1 MSDFKARNSFVNRV
15 AEFERIRQRFPGR
28 LPIIVERA
36 LRATDA
42 PPLTKQK
49 FLAPEGMS
57 VGQFLYVLR
66 KNMELPAEKA
76 LFIFCGDMLPTTAMQ
91 MKALYHE
98 YRDKD
103 GFLYL
108 SYSSESTFGAGGLA
122 F

>member
-1 MSDFKARNSFVNRV
+1 MSDFKARHSFVNRV

-91 MKALYHE
+91 MKTLYHE

-108 SYSSESTFGAGGLA
+108 SYSSESTFG
-122 F
+122 